1 MDGAKLRSLAYVA
14 FLLLG
19 VLLCIRVNLIDP
31 TFGRAPAF
39 AKWGTAVVRPA
50 LGPDIW
56 WQIVAGEEILTT
68 GEWPSRDTYSFT
80 AAGNPWVAYQW
91 LADVLMALAARMGGL
106 QGLVLFLFLLGS
118 LLIISLFYYAYLRS
132 RNLDGAFLACLLVL
146 PALSLSIS
154 LRPQLLGYCFLLIA
168 LILLERFRQG
178 HAKAIW
184 LLPLVFLLWVNTH
197 GTFPFGFLALGL
209 AWVGGWREFRRGFLE
224 SKAWTPLERR
234 RLILIV
240 LLCLLALVVTPYGSR
255 LAAYPLEISFL
266 QPVNVGAVEEW
277 QPLPLGVGW
286 GKSVFA
292 LLLLFVTIQ
301 WLFPRVWRVDEIA
314 LLSFAAYGA
323 LVHRRLVILLV
334 VFLAPLLAVQLDR
347 WTARLGIAGS
357 RRAAWLVL
365 VVLAV
370 GGLTVLYPSRTQVE
384 QAVARHYPSRAV
396 AYMQAN
402 GIPERL
408 FSPWGGYLRWAL
420 GADHK
425 VFIDSRLDM
434 FEYAGVFSDY
444 LVIANLKS
452 NPLYLLEAKYK
463 IDACLIHSNAPLGT
477 VLAASNDWQLV
488 YFDDLSLI
496 YVYNREHKEDA
507 APVGVLS
514 GPDSPPQ

>member
-91 LADVLMALAARMGGL
+91 LAGVLMALAARMGGL
-106 QGLVLFLFLLGS
+106 AGLTGLLFLLGS
-118 LLIISLFYYAYLRS
+118 LLIICLFYYAYLRS
-132 RNLDGAFLACLLVL
+132 RNQEAAFLACLLVL

-154 LRPQLLGYCFLLIA
+154 LRPQLLGYSLLLVT

-178 HAKAIW
+178 HRKAIW
-184 LLPLVFLLWVNTH
+184 LLPPLFLLWVNTH

-209 AWVGGWREFRRGFLE
+209 AWAGGWHSFRRGYLE
-224 SKAWTPLERR
+224 TKAWTPLDRR
-234 RLILIV
+234 RLILII

-255 LAAYPLEISFL
+255 LAAYPLELGFL
-266 QPVNVGAVEEW
+266 QPVNVSAVEEW

-286 GKSVFA
+286 GKSVLAVLF
-292 LLLLFVTIQ
+292 LFVAIQ
-301 WLFPRVWRVDEIA
+301 WLFPRVWRVEEIA
-314 LLSFAAYGA
+314 LLAIAVYGA
-323 LVHRRLVILLV
+323 LAHRRLVILLV
-334 VFLAPLLAVQLDR
+334 IFLTPLLAVQLER
-347 WTARLGIAGS
+347 WAARFGVVGS
-357 RRAAWLVL
+357 RRGLG
-365 VVLAV
+365 LALTILAL
-370 GGLTVLYPSRTQVE
+370 GGWIALYPSRAQVE
-384 QAVARHYPSRAV
+384 QAVERHYPSRAV
-396 AYMQAN
+396 AYMQAT
-402 GIPERL
+402 GVPERL

-420 GADHK
+420 GPAHK

-444 LVIANLKS
+444 LEIANLNS
-452 NPLYLLEAKYK
+452 DPFYLLTNKYK
-463 IDACLIHSNAPLGT
+463 IQACLIHRNAPLGT
-477 VLAASNDWQLV
+477 VLAASREWQLV

-496 YVYNREHKEDA
+496 YVYNREQKEA
-507 APVGVLS
+507 TVLS
-514 GPDSPPQ
+514 APQPGSAAQPQ

>member
-19 VLLCIRVNLIDP
+19 VLLCIRVNLVDP
-31 TFGRAPAF
+31 TFGRRPAF

-50 LGPDIW
+50 LGSDIW

-80 AAGNPWVAYQW
+80 ASGNPWVAYQW
-91 LADVLMALAARMGGL
+91 LADVLMALAARIGGL
-106 QGLVLFLFLLGS
+106 AGLVLLLFLLGS

-132 RNLDGAFLACLLVL
+132 RNRDAAFLACLLVL

-154 LRPQLLGYCFLLIA
+154 LRPQLLGYCFLLLA

-178 HAKAIW
+178 HSKAIW
-184 LLPLVFLLWVNTH
+184 LLPPLFLLWVNTH

-209 AWVGGWREFRRGFLE
+209 AWVGGWRSFRRGYLE
-224 SKAWTPLERR
+224 TKAWTPLDRR
-234 RLILIV
+234 RLILII

-255 LAAYPLEISFL
+255 LAAYPLELSFL

-292 LLLLFVTIQ
+292 VLLLFVAIQ

-314 LLSFAAYGA
+314 LLAIAVYGA
-323 LVHRRLVILLV
+323 LAHRRLVILLV
-334 VFLAPLLAVQLDR
+334 IFLTPLLAVQLDR
-347 WTARLGIAGS
+347 WTARLGVAGS
-357 RRAAWLVL
+357 RRGVGLALA
-365 VVLAV
+365 VLAL
-370 GGLTVLYPSRTQVE
+370 GGLMMLYPSRTQVD
-384 QAVARHYPSRAV
+384 QAVERHYPSRAV

-402 GIPERL
+402 GVPERL

-420 GADHK
+420 GAEHK

-444 LVIANLKS
+444 LEIANLKS
-452 NPLYLLEAKYK
+452 DPLYLLETKYK
-463 IDACLIHSNAPLGT
+463 IEACLIHSNAPLGT
-477 VLAASNDWQLV
+477 VLAASHKWQLV
-488 YFDDLSLI
+488 YFDDLSVI
-496 YVYNREHKEDA
+496 YVYNREHKAA
-507 APVGVLS
+507 APPSTPL
-514 GPDSPPQ
+514 PDSDPPPQ